1 MGKALNGNA
10 AQDLGTPS
18 INFDYYFPMPQRF
31 FPESTPPA
39 PPTFTFEVAEQ
50 TVGVF
55 DNIIYN
61 ESGGGNDGQIV
72 VTEI

>member
-1 MGKALNGNA
+1 M
-10 AQDLGTPS
+10 AQSKSSDGPQDVGSPS
-18 INFDYYFPMPQRF
+18 VNWDYYFNPPQMLF
-31 FPESTPPA
+31 SDPTPPA
-39 PPTFTFEVAEQ
+39 PPSFTFEVAEQ

-61 ESGGGNDGQIV
+61 ETGGGNDGQIV

>member
-1 MGKALNGNA
+1 VARIRNSDA
-10 AQDLGTPS
+10 PQDVGSPS
-18 INFDYYFPMPQRF
+18 IDYYWFFARPQNLF
-31 FPESTPPA
+31 SDPTPPA

-61 ESGGGNDGQIV
+61 ESGAPDGQIV
-72 VTEI
+72 VTEV

>member
-1 MGKALNGNA
+1 MTRLRNSDAP
-10 AQDLGTPS
+10 QDVGSPS
-18 INFDYYFPMPQRF
+18 IDFYWF
-31 FPESTPPA
+31 FPRPQMLFSDPTPPA

-61 ESGGGNDGQIV
+61 ETGGGNDGQLV
-72 VTEI
+72 VTEF